1 MVETASA
8 AFADNDPATFEV
20 VKNSLYSM
28 AAEMR
33 VVLSKTAYSPILKS
47 AGDFSCGIFDVHG
60 DMVAQGPDLPMHLGS
75 MPLAVKAVI
84 QAWTDISPGDVFI
97 HNDPYFGGSHLPDVN
112 VVTPAFTDDERL
124 MGFACLRAHWPD
136 IGGGTPGSYGTET
149 EIFGEGLRL
158 PPVRIYKNGMSLRDV
173 HDIIFANVRTPE
185 EGRGNLRAQIAANH
199 RAVTRLAALA
209 RRYGVE
215 RLMRIMQ
222 GVMDYS
228 ETLMRQALAAL
239 PDGEG
244 SFEDFCDGDGVLE
257 PGETEDRP
265 FTIRIH
271 VKKTGEELSVDFA
284 GTDPA
289 VRGPM
294 NSPLAVT
301 ASGVFTAVKTIADS
315 DALIP
320 PNSGCWRP
328 IKVTAEPGS
337 VVNAMLPSPV
347 VYANHEIAHRVCDM
361 VFGAVAGFAPDN
373 VMACSQ
379 GTSAILTMGGVDRR
393 SGKRYVSYE
402 VVKGGFGARP
412 NQDGING
419 IAASVANTMN
429 TPVEVLEMSYPLR
442 VERYELIPDSGGA
455 GEYRGGLAAR
465 RVWKILGHTAQATVC
480 CERAKSPPFG
490 LFGGEAGAPARIY
503 VIDADGTRRDL
514 NSKEHFLA
522 PEGSEIW
529 YEVPGSGGFGSPAKR
544 DPDKVRADVR
554 AGYVSAGAAK
564 RDYGVET

>member
-1 MVETASA
+1 MAETASA

-158 PPVRIYKNGMSLRDV
+158 PPVRIYKNGVPLRDV

-209 RRYGVE
+209 HRYGVE

-361 VFGAVAGFAPDN
+361 VFGAVAAFAPDN

>member
-158 PPVRIYKNGMSLRDV
+158 PPVRIYKNGVPLRDV

-490 LFGGEAGAPARIY
+490 LFGGEARTPARIY

>member
-158 PPVRIYKNGMSLRDV
+158 PPVRIYKNGVPLRDV

-185 EGRGNLRAQIAANH
+185 EGRGNLRVQIAANH

-228 ETLMRQALAAL
+228 ETLMRQVLAAL

>member
-158 PPVRIYKNGMSLRDV
+158 PPVRIYKNGVPLRDV

-244 SFEDFCDGDGVLE
+244 SFEGFCDGDGVLE

-301 ASGVFTAVKTIADS
+301 ASGAFTAVKTIADS

-529 YEVPGSGGFGSPAKR
+529 YEVPSSGGFGSPAKR